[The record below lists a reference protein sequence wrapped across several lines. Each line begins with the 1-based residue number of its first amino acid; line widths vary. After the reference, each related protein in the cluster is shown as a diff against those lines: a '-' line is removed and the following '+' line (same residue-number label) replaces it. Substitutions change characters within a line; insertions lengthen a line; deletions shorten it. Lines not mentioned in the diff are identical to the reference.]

1 MSGPAVVTCKL
12 CGGTGET
19 VVKEEEESERVCG
32 TCTGLGS
39 VVVYLSPEGKPVPCA
54 RCRGTG
60 KWEGSNACPS
70 CLGCGWVGRVR
81 ER

>member
-1 MSGPAVVTCKL
+1 VSGPAVVICQL
-12 CGGTGET
+12 CGGSGEA
-19 VVKEEEESERVCG
+19 VRQGGNLERVCG

-54 RCRGTG
+54 RCGGKGRGEET
-60 KWEGSNACPS
+60 SACPS